1 MQPAQPSPAQPSP
14 AQPSPAQPTAA
25 QPSLA
30 TSRLSLQ
37 AVVMCALLLVQFF
50 VGMLTN
56 LYVAVPAHHP
66 GAHAA
71 NYFSG
76 ASSSVA
82 WAITRQ
88 GSWLAV
94 HTALGL
100 ALAITSVL
108 FIVNAFRRHDRV
120 WIWASVL
127 GALFLIGA
135 GFNGASFL
143 VFGKNYSSLLMA
155 GLFALSLASYLAGL
169 FVSGQRQRSSS

>member
-1 MQPAQPSPAQPSP
+1 VQLAQPSPA
-14 AQPSPAQPTAA
+14 
-25 QPSLA
+25 
-30 TSRLSLQ
+30 TSRLSIQ
-37 AVVMCALLLVQFF
+37 GVVMCALLLVQFF
-50 VGMLTN
+50 FGMITN
-56 LYVAVPAHHP
+56 LYVAVPARHP
-66 GAHAA
+66 GAQAA
-71 NYFSG
+71 NYLAG

-100 ALAITSVL
+100 ALAITAVL
-108 FIVNAFRRHDRV
+108 FIANAVRRRDRV
-120 WIWASVL
+120 WIWATVL

-169 FVSGQRQRSSS
+169 FLSGQRQRNGGQRNAG